1 MEAKKVKALSRI
13 SQCFFF
19 FLILHLAEELLI
31 IPKLYNTKGVIS
43 CVGGFVI
50 LLFYIRF
57 INKPLEQ
64 IGMIVSAHKI
74 RKGILLA
81 ALFNLVPAV
90 IVYVW
95 EFYKHSSNGE
105 HTVIRVFYES
115 TDNAYSVAGS
125 SGFIRG
131 ALIGLVI
138 AVVHAFFYEM
148 TFRGL
153 LITLGSRSMHFASIN
168 TIQTALYTFW
178 FLIPVLRLILFYSDR
193 VTWREILSVFIALLI
208 YESLA
213 AVKLGLLRS
222 ATGSVWAC
230 IFDHIAFAYILDM
243 VHVQT
248 TDANMNVQIDGSYYV
263 YIIAYQVI
271 ALLMVYIYYV
281 IKKKKIKENQIH

>member
-31 IPKLYNTKGVIS
+31 IPKLYNTKGIIS

-138 AVVHAFFYEM
+138 AVVQAFFYEM

-153 LITLGSRSMHFASIN
+153 LITLGSRSMYFAAIN

-178 FLIPVLRLILFYSDR
+178 FLIPVLRLILFHSDR

-248 TDANMNVQIDGSYYV
+248 TDANMKVQIDGSYYV

-271 ALLMVYIYYV
+271 ALLMVYIYYI
-281 IKKKKIKENQIH
+281 IKKKKIKENQIY

>member
-1 MEAKKVKALSRI
+1 MEAKTVKALSRI

-31 IPKLYNTKGVIS
+31 IPKLYNTKGIIS

-64 IGMIVSAHKI
+64 IGMIFSAHKI

-115 TDNAYSVAGS
+115 TDNAYSVAGLR
-125 SGFIRG
+125 GLVIG
-131 ALIGLVI
+131 ALIGLAI

-153 LITLGSRSMHFASIN
+153 MITLGSRSMRFAAIN

-178 FLIPVLRLILFYSDR
+178 FLIPVLRLILFYRDR

-213 AVKLGLLRS
+213 AVKLGLLRR
-222 ATGSVWAC
+222 ATGSIWAC

-248 TDANMNVQIDGSYYV
+248 TDANMKVQIDGSYYV

-271 ALLMVYIYYV
+271 ALLMVYIYYI

>member
-31 IPKLYNTKGVIS
+31 IPKLYNTKGIIS

-64 IGMIVSAHKI
+64 IGMIFSAHKI

-115 TDNAYSVAGS
+115 TDNAYSVAGT

-178 FLIPVLRLILFYSDR
+178 FLIPVLRLILFYSDT
-193 VTWREILSVFIALLI
+193 VTWREMLSVFIALLI

-213 AVKLGLLRS
+213 AVKLGLLRL

-248 TDANMNVQIDGSYYV
+248 TDANMKVQTDGSYYV

>member
-13 SQCFFF
+13 SRCFFF

-31 IPKLYNTKGVIS
+31 IPKLYDTKGIIS

-153 LITLGSRSMHFASIN
+153 LITLGSRSMRFAAIN

-178 FLIPVLRLILFYSDR
+178 FLIPVLRLILFYRDR

-213 AVKLGLLRS
+213 AVKLGLLGS

-248 TDANMNVQIDGSYYV
+248 TDANMKVQIDGSYYV

-271 ALLMVYIYYV
+271 ALLMVYIYYI

>member
-1 MEAKKVKALSRI
+1 MKAKKVKALSRI

-31 IPKLYNTKGVIS
+31 IPKLYNTKGIIS

>member
-31 IPKLYNTKGVIS
+31 IPKLYNTKGIIS

-81 ALFNLVPAV
+81 ALFNFVPAA
-90 IVYVW
+90 IVFAG
-95 EFYKHSSNGE
+95 EFYKYASNGE
-105 HTVIRVFYES
+105 HTVISVFYES

-125 SGFIRG
+125 SGFILG

-153 LITLGSRSMHFASIN
+153 MITLGSRSMHFASIN

-178 FLIPVLRLILFYSDR
+178 FLIPVLRLILFYRDR

-213 AVKLGLLRS
+213 AVKLGLLRL

-248 TDANMNVQIDGSYYV
+248 TDANMKVQIDGSYYV
-263 YIIAYQVI
+263 YSIAYQVI

-281 IKKKKIKENQIH
+281 IKKKKIKENQIY

>member
-1 MEAKKVKALSRI
+1 MEAKTVKALSRI

-31 IPKLYNTKGVIS
+31 IPKLYNTKGIIS

-64 IGMIVSAHKI
+64 IGMIFSGHKV

-153 LITLGSRSMHFASIN
+153 MITLGSRSMHFASIN

-178 FLIPVLRLILFYSDR
+178 FLIPVLRLILFYSDT
-193 VTWREILSVFIALLI
+193 VTWREMLSVFIALLI

-213 AVKLGLLRS
+213 AVKLGLLRL

-248 TDANMNVQIDGSYYV
+248 TDANMKVQIDGSYYV

>member
-1 MEAKKVKALSRI
+1 MKAKKVKALSRI

-19 FLILHLAEELLI
+19 FLILRLAEELLI
-31 IPKLYNTKGVIS
+31 IPKLYNTKGIIS

-64 IGMIVSAHKI
+64 IGMIFSGHKI

-90 IVYVW
+90 IVYAW

-153 LITLGSRSMHFASIN
+153 LITLGSRSMRFAAIN

-178 FLIPVLRLILFYSDR
+178 FLIPVLRLILFYRDR

-248 TDANMNVQIDGSYYV
+248 TDANMKVQIDGSYYV

-281 IKKKKIKENQIH
+281 IKKRKIKRYG

>member
-13 SQCFFF
+13 SRCFFF

-31 IPKLYNTKGVIS
+31 IPKLYNTKGIIS

-57 INKPLEQ
+57 INEPLEQ

-153 LITLGSRSMHFASIN
+153 LITLGSRSMRFASIN

-248 TDANMNVQIDGSYYV
+248 TDANMKVQIDGSYYV

>member
-31 IPKLYNTKGVIS
+31 IPKLYNTKGIIS

-90 IVYVW
+90 IVYAW
-95 EFYKHSSNGE
+95 EFYKHSSSGE

-153 LITLGSRSMHFASIN
+153 LITLGSRSMRFAAIN

-178 FLIPVLRLILFYSDR
+178 FSVSIVRVILFHRNRFSWHDILILFVSL
-193 VTWREILSVFIALLI
+193 VI
-208 YESLA
+208 YESLCA
-213 AVKLGLLRS
+213 AKLGLLRS

-230 IFDHIAFAYILDM
+230 IFDHIAFAFIIDM
-243 VHVQT
+243 IHIQT
-248 TDANMNVQIDGSYYV
+248 TDANMNVQLDGSYYV
-263 YIIAYQVI
+263 RVIAYQAI

>member
-1 MEAKKVKALSRI
+1 MKAKKVKALSRI

-31 IPKLYNTKGVIS
+31 IPKLYNTKGIIS

-64 IGMIVSAHKI
+64 IGMIFSAHKI

-115 TDNAYSVAGS
+115 TDNAYSVAGLR
-125 SGFIRG
+125 GLVIG
-131 ALIGLVI
+131 ALIGLAI

-153 LITLGSRSMHFASIN
+153 MITLGSRSMHFASIN

-178 FLIPVLRLILFYSDR
+178 FLIPVLRLILFYRDT

-248 TDANMNVQIDGSYYV
+248 TDANMKVQIDGSYYV

>member
-1 MEAKKVKALSRI
+1 MDAGTRKSMTRI
-13 SQCFFF
+13 TQCFFL
-19 FLILHLAEELLI
+19 FLVLRLVEELLI
-31 IPKLYNTKGVIS
+31 IPRYNTYGLIA
-43 CVGGFVI
+43 CLGGFVI

-64 IGMIVSAHKI
+64 IGMIFSAHKI

-153 LITLGSRSMHFASIN
+153 LITLGSRSMRFASIN

-178 FLIPVLRLILFYSDR
+178 FLIPVLRMILFYRDR

-208 YESLA
+208 YESLT
-213 AVKLGLLRS
+213 AVKLGLLGS

-248 TDANMNVQIDGSYYV
+248 TDANMKVQIDGSYYV

-281 IKKKKIKENQIH
+281 IKKKKIKENQIP